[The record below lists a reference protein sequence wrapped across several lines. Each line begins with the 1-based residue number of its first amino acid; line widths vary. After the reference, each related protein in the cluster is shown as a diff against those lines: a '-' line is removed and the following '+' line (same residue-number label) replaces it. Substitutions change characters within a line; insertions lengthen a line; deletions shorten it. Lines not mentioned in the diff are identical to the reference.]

1 MYAQP
6 GMMMGSLADENNGS
20 IQWRESMA
28 DDMYKAHKSPSKH
41 IQIRNG
47 GTRKVTN
54 ACSTAVNIQSNR
66 KSRER
71 HGDTGT
77 QTKTENQRQ
86 RETETNKDRQTC
98 RDRNRSRDTDRD
110 TDKYN

>member
-1 MYAQP
+1 MKIIDP
-6 GMMMGSLADENNGS
+6 SNGES
-20 IQWRESMA
+20 QWRMTCGQ
-28 DDMYKAHKSPSKH
+28 KSPSKH

-66 KSRER
+66 KSKKR

-77 QTKTENQRQ
+77 QTKIENQRQ

-110 TDKYN
+110 TDRYSRRDTA